1 MTMKARA
8 MTAALPILLLG
19 AAGCL
24 LVSGQITIVQ
34 DFGDD
39 LATATTN
46 VYELFV
52 DLTQNQDYRD
62 HQEEIKSLEAIGFV
76 VDITNNG
83 NMDAKG
89 EGWLSLE
96 PLGAAVLT
104 PESIRTDA
112 RATRILY
119 VSDPISPGV
128 TRSITFEDSQAYIE
142 NFDKIEEAIQEG
154 TIYFY
159 GITDIGQSVAWE
171 DLKLIATI
179 NFGL

>member
-1 MTMKARA
+1 MNSLLAG
-8 MTAALPILLLG
+8 ILG
-19 AAGCL
+19 NTRVAQAGL
-24 LVSGQITIVQ
+24 
-34 DFGDD
+34 
-39 LATATTN
+39 
-46 VYELFV
+46 
-52 DLTQNQDYRD
+52 
-62 HQEEIKSLEAIGFV
+62 
-76 VDITNNG
+76 
-83 NMDAKG
+83 G
-89 EGWLSLE
+89 EGSRAQRCMEEVVSSVSRARRLTHRMLACSDDGALSLE
-96 PLGAAVLT
+96 PLGAAGLT